1 MTMIRNRYITV
12 ASMFI
17 LNGAVFGI
25 WASRIPAISD
35 KHNLSPA
42 ALGLLLLLMALGA
55 VVAFSLSG
63 RAADHYGAAMVTK
76 HIAIFNSVI
85 LTLIAF
91 APSIWML
98 SISMIIFGAISGG
111 MDVAMNAWAA
121 EVERKAQR
129 PLMSSF
135 HAMWSFGAGIGAGSS
150 FLSATYDVNMPT
162 QFTSS
167 AFVVLIITLFIISTS
182 GQSKHNKKHNNAPIY
197 VLPESSLLGVAIVA
211 FCASLSEGVI
221 ADWGAIFLIAV
232 AHVSEGDAA
241 LGYAVFSI
249 AMMTM
254 RLIGGQ
260 IVHQFGVTKTARL
273 AALITMIGSSI
284 VLTFTSFAY
293 ILAGF
298 GLIGLG
304 LSVIIPLAFS
314 RAANDKNVSQ
324 GAAIASVAT
333 LGYGGF
339 LLGPPLIG
347 LIADISSI
355 RTSFLI
361 LPVLAVLIFA
371 FSRYLSTK

>member
-1 MTMIRNRYITV
+1 
-12 ASMFI
+12 
-17 LNGAVFGI
+17 
-25 WASRIPAISD
+25 
-35 KHNLSPA
+35 
-42 ALGLLLLLMALGA
+42 
-55 VVAFSLSG
+55 
-63 RAADHYGAAMVTK
+63 
-76 HIAIFNSVI
+76 
-85 LTLIAF
+85 
-91 APSIWML
+91 
-98 SISMIIFGAISGG
+98 
-111 MDVAMNAWAA
+111 
-121 EVERKAQR
+121 
-129 PLMSSF
+129 
-135 HAMWSFGAGIGAGSS
+135 MWSFGAGIGAGSS

>member
-1 MTMIRNRYITV
+1 MTMIRNRYIAV
-12 ASMFI
+12 ASMFV

-63 RAADHYGAAMVTK
+63 RAADHYGAATVTK

-85 LTLIAF
+85 LILIAF

-314 RAANDKNVSQ
+314 RAAKENTS
-324 GAAIASVAT
+324 
-333 LGYGGF
+333 
-339 LLGPPLIG
+339 
-347 LIADISSI
+347 ISNPSG
-355 RTSFLI
+355 
-361 LPVLAVLIFA
+361 
-371 FSRYLSTK
+371 

>member
-1 MTMIRNRYITV
+1 MTMIQNRYIAV
-12 ASMFI
+12 ASMFV

-25 WASRIPAISD
+25 WASRIPAIAD
-35 KHNLSPA
+35 KHNLSPT
-42 ALGLLLLLMALGA
+42 ALGLLLLVMALGA
-55 VVAFSLSG
+55 VAAFALSG
-63 RAADHYGAAMVTK
+63 RAADHYGAATVTK
-76 HIAIFNSVI
+76 RIAIFNSII
-85 LTLIAF
+85 LALIAF

-98 SISMIIFGAISGG
+98 AISMVIFGAITGG

-167 AFVVLIITLFIISTS
+167 AIVILIITLFITSTS
-182 GQSKHNKKHNNAPIY
+182 GKSKHNKKHNNSPIY
-197 VLPESSLLGVAIVA
+197 VLPKSSLLGVAIIA

-221 ADWGAIFLIAV
+221 ADWSAIFLIAV
-232 AHVSEGDAA
+232 AHVSDGDAA

-260 IVHQFGVTKTARL
+260 IVHQFGATKTARL
-273 AALITMIGSSI
+273 AALVTMIGSSI
-284 VLTFTSFAY
+284 ALTFTSFSL
-293 ILAGF
+293 ILIGF

-371 FSRYLSTK
+371 FSRSLSTK

>member
-1 MTMIRNRYITV
+1 MTIIRNRYLAV

-25 WASRIPAISD
+25 WASRIPAITD
-35 KHNLSPA
+35 KHNLSPT
-42 ALGLLLLLMALGA
+42 ALGLLLLVMALGA
-55 VVAFSLSG
+55 VAAFALSG
-63 RAADHYGAAMVTK
+63 RAADHYGAATVTK
-76 HIAIFNSVI
+76 YIAILNSVI
-85 LTLIAF
+85 LALIAF

-98 SISMIIFGAISGG
+98 AISMVIFGAITGG

-150 FLSATYDVNMPT
+150 FLSATYYVNIST

-167 AFVVLIITLFIISTS
+167 AIVILIITLFITAIPSR
-182 GQSKHNKKHNNAPIY
+182 SKQNKKHNNAPIY
-197 VLPESSLLGVAIVA
+197 VLPKSSLLGVAIIA

-221 ADWGAIFLIAV
+221 ADWSAIFLIAV
-232 AHVSEGDAA
+232 AHVSDGDAA

-260 IVHQFGVTKTARL
+260 IVHQFGATKTARL
-273 AALITMIGSSI
+273 AALVAMIGSLI
-284 VLTFTSFAY
+284 ALTFTSFSL
-293 ILAGF
+293 ILVGF
-298 GLIGLG
+298 GLTGLG
-304 LSVIIPLAFS
+304 LSVIMPLAFS

-347 LIADISSI
+347 FIADISSI

-361 LPVLAVLIFA
+361 LPVLALLIFA
-371 FSRYLSTK
+371 FSRFLLGK